1 MERIHELTR
10 KQAGSF
16 YFPDQSV
23 EDREAS
29 HWFGQQT
36 FKHYDSVKPFM
47 KNGRPK

>member
-36 FKHYDSVKPFM
+36 FKHYQGGFM
-47 KNGRPK
+47 